1 VVGAG
6 EPSTGSA
13 CAVLQGEA
21 QRHTTPDPT
30 GRRPPTAV
38 DLAIAPCSS
47 ALRGS
52 ATTPGWSSWRGRRGA
67 SRDGLLC
74 LAPRRPAAASAE
86 PCDPAATSATA
97 VCCGRRSTHGSG
109 GRERRW
115 ASRAAIGKRRHRAR
129 ALVEKDATD
138 LKPSAEMADAEVK
151 SPGSEVERAAARAGQ
166 QRLRGNKEL
175 LTCSAC
181 GDEGKTAWE
190 RALSMCT
197 LVCYVASR
205 NFTCTCSV

>member
-1 VVGAG
+1 
-6 EPSTGSA
+6 
-13 CAVLQGEA
+13 
-21 QRHTTPDPT
+21 
-30 GRRPPTAV
+30 
-38 DLAIAPCSS
+38 
-47 ALRGS
+47 
-52 ATTPGWSSWRGRRGA
+52 
-67 SRDGLLC
+67 
-74 LAPRRPAAASAE
+74 
-86 PCDPAATSATA
+86 
-97 VCCGRRSTHGSG
+97 
-109 GRERRW
+109 
-115 ASRAAIGKRRHRAR
+115 
-129 ALVEKDATD
+129 LVEKDAAN

-151 SPGSEVERAAARAGQ
+151 FPGSEVERAAARAGQ